1 MLFNVCSDKS
11 YITTIQLDTAN
22 TKAAIQVLT
31 ILGQKTVHVIGVV
44 HSCYSA
50 HSSNIFA
57 IVPY

>member
-31 ILGQKTVHVIGVV
+31 ILGQETVHVDR
-44 HSCYSA
+44 C
-50 HSSNIFA
+50 SSQLLLCLI
-57 IVPY
+57 